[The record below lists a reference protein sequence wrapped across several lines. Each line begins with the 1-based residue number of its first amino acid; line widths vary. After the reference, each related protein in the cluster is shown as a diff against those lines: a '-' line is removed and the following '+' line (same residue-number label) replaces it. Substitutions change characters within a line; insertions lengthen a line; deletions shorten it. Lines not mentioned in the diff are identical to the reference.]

1 MKRFFL
7 FLLIFLIA
15 SEAKGQ
21 IDLPIYIQSDAMEAY
36 QEENLIIFKGNV
48 TVKRGE
54 MVIYADLMRINY
66 KQGQIGRRI
75 ERIEAEGN
83 VRVVQGEREVIG
95 EKAIFYKDTESIV
108 LLGNPQVKDGRTVI
122 KGGKITAY
130 LEEDKTIIEGD
141 EKEKV
146 EAVIYPKTEER

>member
-7 FLLIFLIA
+7 FLLIFLIV
-15 SEAKGQ
+15 SEAKSQ
-21 IDLPIYIQSDAMEAY
+21 TDLPIYIQSDAMEAY
-36 QEENLIIFKGNV
+36 QKENLIIFKGNV

-66 KQGQIGRRI
+66 KQGQIGRDI

-83 VRVVQGEREVIG
+83 VRVMQGEREAIG

-108 LLGNPQVKDGRTVI
+108 LLGNPQVKDGKTII
-122 KGGKITAY
+122 KGGKITAD
-130 LEEDKTIIEGD
+130 LKQDKTIIESD
-141 EKEKV
+141 EKEQI
-146 EAVIYPKTEER
+146 EAVIYPVK

>member
-7 FLLIFLIA
+7 FLLIFLIV
-15 SEAKGQ
+15 SEAKSQ
-21 IDLPIYIQSDAMEAY
+21 TDLPIYIQSDAMEAY
-36 QEENLIIFKGNV
+36 QKENLIIFKGNV

-66 KQGQIGRRI
+66 KQGQIGRDI

-83 VRVVQGEREVIG
+83 VRVMQGEKEAIG

-108 LLGNPQVKDGRTVI
+108 LLGNPQVKDGKTII
-122 KGGKITAY
+122 KGGKITAD
-130 LEEDKTIIEGD
+130 LKQDKTIIESD
-141 EKEKV
+141 EKEQI
-146 EAVIYPKTEER
+146 EAVIYPVK

>member
-15 SEAKGQ
+15 SEAKSQ
-21 IDLPIYIQSDAMEAY
+21 TDLPIYIQSDAMEAY

-66 KQGQIGRRI
+66 KQGQIGRHI

-108 LLGNPQVKDGRTVI
+108 LLGNPQVKDGKTII

-146 EAVIYPKTEER
+146 EAVIYPVK

>member
-15 SEAKGQ
+15 SEAKSQ
-21 IDLPIYIQSDAMEAY
+21 TDLPICIQSDAMEAY

-48 TVKRGE
+48 KVKRGE

-66 KQGQIGRRI
+66 KQGQMGRRI

-146 EAVIYPKTEER
+146 EAVIYPVK